1 MSGSAVVRLR
11 EKGAF
16 HVMKIESH
24 DISRS
29 NWSPDTDASGPNVI
43 EMKDYTK
50 YVRLV
55 ILTQGLWI
63 ITPMYTTNWTQ
74 HYFSNVLLHCIK
86 QKVEKKL
93 KLHAYTFAC

>member
-29 NWSPDTDASGPNVI
+29 NWSPDTDSSRPNVK
-43 EMKDYTK
+43 EKQDYMK

-55 ILTQGLWI
+55 ILIVVYLG
-63 ITPMYTTNWTQ
+63 
-74 HYFSNVLLHCIK
+74 
-86 QKVEKKL
+86 
-93 KLHAYTFAC
+93 